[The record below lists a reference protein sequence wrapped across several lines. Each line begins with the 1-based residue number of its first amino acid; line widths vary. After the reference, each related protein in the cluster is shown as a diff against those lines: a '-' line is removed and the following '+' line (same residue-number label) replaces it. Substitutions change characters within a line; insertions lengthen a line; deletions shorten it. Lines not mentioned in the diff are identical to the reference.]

1 MKVYTYGGCTNN
13 YQHDIQKREMYIV
26 FTDDSG
32 NVLVEKTRRSGS
44 NNLAELW
51 AIEEALL
58 YARSCGIVELDLY
71 SDSKTAL
78 SWLNG
83 RIGKKLNDR
92 RAVLELLESIN
103 EVRQQ
108 HVRLTTN
115 WVPRDHN
122 LAAVYI
128 DSLMEKS
135 AK

>member
-1 MKVYTYGGCTNN
+1 MKVLTYGDCTNT
-13 YQHDIQKREMYIV
+13 YQYDIIKREMIIV
-26 FTDDSG
+26 VTDES
-32 NVLVEKTRRSGS
+32 VPLVEKTRRSGS
-44 NNLAELW
+44 NNIAELW

-58 YARSCGIVELDLY
+58 YARSCGVVELDLY
-71 SDSKTAL
+71 SDSKIAL
-78 SWLNG
+78 SWLDG

-108 HVRLTTN
+108 HVRLKTT

-122 LAAVYI
+122 LAAVYVDNFI
-128 DSLMEKS
+128 EQS